1 MSACT
6 FFGHRD
12 APDSVLPSLTDAI
25 ERLIA
30 TEDVTHFYVGTH
42 GAFDRMAYHAL
53 KQAKMQHPHIHINV
67 VLAYMPT
74 PRDDCYG
81 EDSLL
86 PEGIETVPKRF
97 AINYRNEWML
107 RHSTHVISYVVRN
120 FCGAARY
127 VDLAR
132 KQNKTII
139 SLT

>member
-12 APDSVLPSLTDAI
+12 APDFILPALAQTI
-25 ERLIA
+25 EELIVNKH
-30 TEDVTHFYVGTH
+30 VTHFYVGTH

-74 PRDDCYG
+74 PNDAQYG
-81 EDSLL
+81 EDSVL

-107 RHSTHVISYVVRN
+107 RRAAYVICYIARHYGGAFRYVETANKQEKTVIS
-120 FCGAARY
+120 
-127 VDLAR
+127 L
-132 KQNKTII
+132 
-139 SLT
+139 

>member
-12 APDSVLPSLTDAI
+12 APDFILPALAQTI
-25 ERLIA
+25 EEL
-30 TEDVTHFYVGTH
+30 VVNKHVSCFYVGTH

-97 AINYRNEWML
+97 AIHCRNQWML
-107 RHSTHVISYVVRN
+107 HHASYVVSYVTRDYG
-120 FCGAARY
+120 GAAKY
-127 VDLAR
+127 VNRAK
-132 KQNKTII
+132 KQGKTII
-139 SLT
+139 SL